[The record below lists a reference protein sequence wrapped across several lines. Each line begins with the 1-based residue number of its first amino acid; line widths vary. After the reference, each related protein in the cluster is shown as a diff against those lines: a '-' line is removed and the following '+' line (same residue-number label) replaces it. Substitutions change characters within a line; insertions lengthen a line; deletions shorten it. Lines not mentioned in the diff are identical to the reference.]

1 MNTCYH
7 CNDSCQEEIEFD
19 DHIFCCVGC
28 KMVYEILNGTE
39 LKKYYAIDKNPGIRP
54 DGKVKGKYNYLDIDE
69 FKNKLLFFDEGDISK
84 VKFFLPQIHCSSCL
98 WLLERLHKIHKGVI
112 QSQVDFVK
120 KEVTITYSKSGI
132 GLRALAEL
140 CATIGYPPK
149 ITLEDYGDN
158 KVDRTNR
165 RLIILIGLTGFCFG
179 NIMLISFPEYLGLS
193 ESDDNFRKLFNILNL
208 ALSIPVLVFGARDYI
223 LSAYKALRLKRINI
237 DVPISIGIVALY
249 ARSLFEILSY
259 SGAGYMD
266 SFAGLIF
273 FLLIGKWFQH
283 QTYTSI
289 NFERDY
295 ESYFPISVSRIVKE
309 SISQEKKPITRE
321 EEIVALKS
329 VAMGDRLVIRNNEL
343 IPTDCILI
351 KGNGNIDYSFVS
363 GESALIQKNEGDKLF
378 AGGRQEGTTIEVE
391 VIKEVQNSY
400 LTQLWNN
407 PIFDKEKATVSLS
420 DKISRYFTFII
431 LGVALVGGVVWYT
444 IDASQS
450 VFVITSVLI
459 VACPCAIA
467 LSVPFTY
474 GNGIRIFGRKGFY
487 LRSTKVIE
495 PMTEITA
502 VVFDKTGTITENN
515 AIEIHWQGKELK
527 NEDKA
532 AIYSL
537 VSHSSHPLSRKISQL
552 LKANPTKNVADIQER
567 LGAGISG
574 AINRVDWRI
583 GSALFTDAN
592 SVDNHTRVYVNNG
605 REVLGSYVFS
615 NSYRKGISELFL
627 QISKTKTIHILS
639 GDNDAEL
646 EALRAI
652 TPKGTLFNFNQTP
665 EDKLGYIANLQ
676 EKGEKV
682 MMLGDGLN
690 DAGALQQ
697 SQVGISVVDDVYA
710 FSPASDGILSG
721 SKLSALAQYLNF
733 ASYNKRVV
741 KWSYAFSLFYNII
754 GMVFALSGSLT
765 PLVAAILMPLS
776 SISVVILVTL
786 LTSLRGRKI
795 P

>member
-1 MNTCYH
+1 MSTCYH

-19 DHIFCCVGC
+19 DHVFCCVGC
-28 KMVYEILNGTE
+28 KMVYEILNGKE
-39 LKKYYAIDKNPGIRP
+39 LKKYYAIDDNPGVRP
-54 DGKVKGKYNYLDIDE
+54 SGKVKGKYNYLDIEE
-69 FKNKLLFFDEGDISK
+69 FKNKLVFFEEGDIAK

-98 WLLERLHKIHKGVI
+98 WLLERLHKIHSGVV

-149 ITLEDYGDN
+149 ITLEDYGDK

-165 RLIILIGLTGFCFG
+165 RLIVLIGLTGFCFG

-193 ESDDNFRKLFNILNL
+193 ETDHNFRQLFNILNL
-208 ALSIPVLVFGARDYI
+208 VLSIPVLIFGARDY
-223 LSAYKALRLKRINI
+223 LVSAFKAVRIKTINI
-237 DVPISIGIVALY
+237 DVPISIGIIALY
-249 ARSLFEILSY
+249 ARSVYEILSQ

-273 FLLIGKWFQH
+273 YLLIGKWFQH

-295 ESYFPISVSRIVKE
+295 ESYFPISVSRKKD
-309 SISQEKKPITRE
+309 EK
-321 EEIVALKS
+321 EEIIALKS
-329 VAMGDRLVIRNNEL
+329 VVVGDRLVIRNNEL
-343 IPTDCILI
+343 IPTDCVLI

-407 PIFDKEKATVSLS
+407 PVFDKEKATVSLS
-420 DKISRYFTFII
+420 DKISRYFTLII
-431 LGVALVGGVVWYT
+431 LGVALIGGLTWYM

-450 VFVITSVLI
+450 VFVVTSVLI

-487 LRSTKVIE
+487 LRSIRVIE
-495 PMTEITA
+495 PMTEVTA

-515 AIEIHWQGKELK
+515 SLEIRWEGEELSDT
-527 NEDKA
+527 DKGRVNG
-532 AIYSL
+532 L
-537 VSHSSHPLSRKISQL
+537 VSHSSHPLSRKISQI
-552 LKANPTKNVADIQER
+552 LKDSTVANVEDIQER

-574 AINRVDWRI
+574 EINGVEWKV
-583 GSALFTDAN
+583 GSALFTGATA
-592 SVDNHTRVYVNNG
+592 VDNHTRVYVNNG
-605 REVLGSYVFS
+605 TKVIGSYVFS
-615 NSYRKGISELFL
+615 NSYRTGIEELFAL
-627 QISKTKTIHILS
+627 IAKTKTIHILS

-646 EALRAI
+646 EALKAI
-652 TPKGTLFNFNQTP
+652 TPEGTIFNFNQTP
-665 EDKLGYIANLQ
+665 EDKLAYIAALQ
-676 EKGEKV
+676 AKGEKV

-721 SKLSALAQYLNF
+721 SKLADLAAYINF
-733 ASYNKRVV
+733 AVYNKRVV

-754 GMVFALSGSLT
+754 GMIFALSGSLT

-786 LTSLRGRKI
+786 LTNLRGRKL
-795 P
+795 

>member
-1 MNTCYH
+1 
-7 CNDSCQEEIEFD
+7 
-19 DHIFCCVGC
+19 
-28 KMVYEILNGTE
+28 MVYEILNGKE
-39 LKKYYAIDKNPGIRP
+39 LGKYYAIDDNAGIRP
-54 DGKVKGKYNYLDIDE
+54 SGKVKGKYNYLDIDE
-69 FKNKLLFFDEGDISK
+69 FREKLVFFEEGDISK

-98 WLLERLHKIHKGVI
+98 WLLERLHKIHAGVI

-120 KEVTITYSKSGI
+120 KEVTITYSKSEL

-140 CATIGYPPK
+140 CASIGYPPK
-149 ITLEDYGDN
+149 ITLEDYGDK
-158 KVDRTNR
+158 KVDQTNR

-193 ESDDNFRKLFNILNL
+193 ETDNNFRQLFSILNL
-208 ALSIPVLVFGARDYI
+208 VLSIPVLIFGARDY
-223 LSAYKALRLKRINI
+223 LVSAYKALRIKTINI
-237 DVPISIGIVALY
+237 DVPISIGIIALY
-249 ARSLFEILSY
+249 ARSLFEIISQ

-295 ESYFPISVSRIVKE
+295 ESYFPISVSRIKKQSARENETLE
-309 SISQEKKPITRE
+309 SE
-321 EEIVALKS
+321 EEIIALKS
-329 VAMGDRLVIRNNEL
+329 VVVGDRLVIRNNEL

-351 KGNGNIDYSFVS
+351 KGNGNVDYSFVS

-407 PIFDKEKATVSLS
+407 PVFDKEKATVSLS
-420 DKISRYFTFII
+420 DKISRYFTLII
-431 LGVALVGGVVWYT
+431 LGVALIGGAIWYA
-444 IDASQS
+444 IDPTQS
-450 VFVITSVLI
+450 VFVVTSVLI

-487 LRSTKVIE
+487 LRSIKVIE
-495 PMTEITA
+495 PITEVTA

-515 AIEIHWQGKELK
+515 ATEIRWEGKEL
-527 NEDKA
+527 NDADKVG
-532 AIYSL
+532 IHSL
-537 VSHSSHPLSRKISQL
+537 VSHSSHPLSRKISQH
-552 LKANPTKNVADIQER
+552 LKLNSAEEIENIQER

-574 AINRVDWRI
+574 SINGVEWRI
-583 GSALFTDAN
+583 GSALFTDAI

-605 REVLGSYVFS
+605 SEVLGSYIFS
-615 NSYRKGISELFL
+615 NSYRKGMAELFT

-646 EALRAI
+646 EALKAI
-652 TPKGTLFNFNQTP
+652 TPTGTIFNFNQTP
-665 EDKLGYIANLQ
+665 EDKLKYIAALQ
-676 EKGEKV
+676 ASGEKV

-721 SKLSALAQYLNF
+721 SKLSALGQYLNF
-733 ASYNKRVV
+733 AVYNKRVV

-786 LTSLRGRKI
+786 LTNVKGRRI

>member
-1 MNTCYH
+1 MSTCFH

-19 DHIFCCVGC
+19 DHVFCCAGC
-28 KMVYEILNGTE
+28 KMVYEILNGKE
-39 LKKYYAIDKNPGIRP
+39 LKKYYSIDDNPGVRP
-54 DGKVKGKYNYLDIDE
+54 NGNVKGKYNYLDIDE
-69 FKNKLLFFDEGDISK
+69 FKDKLVFFEEGDIAK

-98 WLLERLHKIHKGVI
+98 WLLERLPKIHGGVI

-120 KEVTITYSKSGI
+120 KEVTITYSKSEI

-140 CATIGYPPK
+140 CATIGYSPK
-149 ITLEDYGDN
+149 ITLEDYGDK
-158 KVDRTNR
+158 KVDRTNK

-179 NIMLISFPEYLGLS
+179 NIMLISFPEYLGLG
-193 ESDDNFRKLFNILNL
+193 ESDRNFRQLFSILNFV
-208 ALSIPVLVFGARDYI
+208 LSIPVLIFGARDY
-223 LSAYKALRLKRINI
+223 LVSAYKAVRIKTINI
-237 DVPISIGIVALY
+237 DVPISIGIIALY
-249 ARSLFEILSY
+249 ARSVYEIVSQT
-259 SGAGYMD
+259 GAGYMD

-283 QTYTSI
+283 QTYASI

-295 ESYFPISVSRIVKE
+295 ESYFPISVSR
-309 SISQEKKPITRE
+309 KKQDE
-321 EEIVALKS
+321 EEIIALKS
-329 VAMGDRLVIRNNEL
+329 VLVGDRLVIRNNEL

-351 KGNGNIDYSFVS
+351 KGNGNVDYSFVS
-363 GESALIQKNEGDKLF
+363 GESAIIQKNTGDKLY
-378 AGGRQEGTTIEVE
+378 AGGRQEGTSIEVE

-407 PIFDKEKATVSLS
+407 PIFDKEKVSISLS
-420 DKISRYFTFII
+420 DKISRYFTFVI
-431 LGVALVGGVVWYT
+431 LGVALLGGIVWYF
-444 IDASQS
+444 IDPAES
-450 VFVITSVLI
+450 VFVVTSVLI

-515 AIEIHWQGKELK
+515 ALEIHWQGKELDEA
-527 NEDKA
+527 NNA

-537 VSHSSHPLSRKISQL
+537 VSHSSHPLSRKITQL
-552 LKANPTKNVADIQER
+552 LKNSSEKDVDSLKER
-567 LGAGISG
+567 LGEGISG
-574 AINRVDWRI
+574 TIEGEEWKVGN
-583 GSALFTDAN
+583 ALFVGEATA
-592 SVDNHTRVYVNNG
+592 DNQTRVYISLKG
-605 REVLGSYVFS
+605 EVLGSFVFS
-615 NSYRKGISELFL
+615 NSYREGIQALFASL
-627 QISKTKTIHILS
+627 SKTKNIHILS

-646 EALRAI
+646 EALKAI
-652 TPKGTLFNFNQTP
+652 SPAGTIFNFNQTP
-665 EDKLGYIANLQ
+665 EDKLIYIAGLQ
-676 EKGEKV
+676 ARGERV

-721 SKLSALAQYLNF
+721 NKLAALAKYLNF

-741 KWSYAFSLFYNII
+741 KWSYAFSLLYNII
-754 GMVFALSGSLT
+754 GMIFALSGSLT

-786 LTSLRGRKI
+786 LTNLKGRGL
-795 P
+795 